1 MSSNAGPI
9 RILSVDDHPLICQGI
24 AGLFAIQSDLARAQV
39 VVWLV
44 AIALGGCDRL
54 HGDRTAPDAV
64 PPGRYDTVTGKVSFF
79 GQTLRSANLQV
90 GHESWTFKD
99 GAPPDVTC
107 LAQTNDGFLWLCAP
121 NGLLRFDGTRFEPFR
136 SSFGDR
142 LLSTNGYSLF
152 VPPSGGLWV
161 GYVLG
166 GFSFLDNGRVTNY
179 ASETGSVYG
188 FAQDRDG
195 IVWAGAS
202 SGLWRFDHSSW
213 QHIGVEWNAPAGAVR
228 QIGFDSH
235 GILWALVGTLG
246 APKDLI
252 DLVPGIRRFKT
263 VRRNLTVDA
272 FTWDADRAVLTEP
285 AASPMSDSG
294 EGSDERPPV
303 YPVLT
308 KSPQFVDRNNSLW
321 IITPADKPV
330 VMRLP
335 RERLH
340 DAFNKVSP
348 GGSETYDV
356 NPFENAALV
365 DREGNI
371 WLGDTKGIHRFFY
384 TPLIRQ
390 EFPKE
395 ASENADFAVVAD
407 DNGAV
412 WSSSGTGF
420 DKADL
425 YYVLGGKAERR
436 VLQVIS
442 SFAYRAPDK
451 TFWFSGERC
460 LWHLVGHDFVRVD
473 LPPEIANQF
482 NFLQTITGDQQGG
495 MWVSFG
501 RHGLYRLADGIWT
514 SYGGRHDLPK
524 SMLVA
529 FTDSLGR
536 VWFGYTKS
544 QLAVLDGDR
553 VRVFALSD
561 GLQVGNILAIYGR
574 GSEIWIGG
582 ELGLEQF
589 DHGRFHNIAAV
600 DDELLRGIS
609 GIVETPDGDLWLNGI
624 SGIFHIRKVE
634 ISEALKDSTY
644 RVKGEHFGRR
654 EGLPGVANQ
663 LRPLPTAIEGT
674 DGRLWFTLRNG
685 VVWLDPADYSER
697 RAVPP
702 PITIQSV
709 TADDKSYAPA
719 SGLSLPAHTS
729 SVQISYSAVSLSD
742 PEAIRFRYK
751 LREADTDWHEVAA
764 SSPVTYRNLPPG
776 SYHFNVGASDI
787 NGVWSDKIA
796 TAEFTLLPAF
806 YQTLWFRSL
815 CVILFLAAVA
825 GLYQLRLRQLAR
837 QYGMRLEERVSER
850 TRIARELHDTLLQ
863 SFHGLLLRFQT
874 ASELFPTRPAEAK
887 QTLDSAIEQA
897 AQAIT
902 EGRDAVQGL
911 RSSTVVTND
920 LALAI
925 NTWGEELAGGETT
938 PNAAEFHVGVEGT
951 PRTLHPI
958 VRDEIYRIA
967 CEALRN
973 AFRHADATHIEV
985 ELRYDERQLRL
996 RVRDDGK
1003 GIDPKFLTEEG
1014 RAGHYGLH
1022 GMRERAKLMG
1032 GKLTVWSALDSGAEV
1047 EVSIPADRAYA
1058 TSASTWRSWFAKKFS
1073 RESVQSEP

>member
-1 MSSNAGPI
+1 VRKTHKQGRSFVRVRGCDAFASST
-9 RILSVDDHPLICQGI
+9 LVTDSQLC
-24 AGLFAIQSDLARAQV
+24 
-39 VVWLV
+39 WLV
-44 AIALGGCDRL
+44 LLMI
-54 HGDRTAPDAV
+54 
-64 PPGRYDTVTGKVSFF
+64 VTSVSSVF
-79 GQTLRSANLQV
+79 GQTFRSANLQV
-90 GHESWTFKD
+90 GHESWAFKD

-136 SSFGDR
+136 SPFGDR
-142 LLSTNGYSLF
+142 LLSTNVYSLF

-161 GYVLG
+161 GYTLG

-213 QHIGVEWNAPAGAVR
+213 QRVGVEWNAPAGAVM
-228 QIGFDSH
+228 QVGFDSM
-235 GILWALVGTLG
+235 GILWALVGSSG

-252 DLVPGIRRFKT
+252 YLMPRAGHFKT
-263 VRRNLTVDA
+263 AGRKLPVEA
-272 FTWDADRAVLTEP
+272 FTLEANRTVLTLP
-285 AASPMSDSG
+285 IAPPLSDSG

-303 YPVLT
+303 YPALT
-308 KSPQFVDRNNSLW
+308 KDHQFVDRNNSLW

-335 RERLH
+335 RESLH
-340 DAFNKVSP
+340 DAFNRVSR

-356 NPFENAALV
+356 NPFEEAALV

-371 WLGDTKGIHRFFY
+371 WFGDTKGIHRFFY

-395 ASENADFAVVAD
+395 ASESADFVVVAD

-412 WSSSGTGF
+412 WIHFSTGF
-420 DKADL
+420 IAKTDL

-436 VLQVIS
+436 VPQVTS

-473 LPPEIANQF
+473 LPPEMANQF

-495 MWVSFG
+495 VWVSFG
-501 RHGLYRLADGIWT
+501 RHGLYRLADGIWA
-514 SYGGRHDLPK
+514 SYGGRYDLPK
-524 SMLVA
+524 AMLIA

-536 VWFGYTKS
+536 VWFGYMKS

-553 VRVFALSD
+553 VRVFGPSD
-561 GLQVGNILAIYGR
+561 GLQVGNILAINGR

-609 GIVETPDGDLWLNGI
+609 GIVETRDGDLWLNGI

-654 EGLPGVANQ
+654 EGLPGVASQ
-663 LRPLPTAIEGT
+663 LRALPTAIAGT
-674 DGRLWFTLRNG
+674 DGRIWFTSRNG
-685 VVWLDPADYSER
+685 VVWLDPSAYSER
-697 RAVPP
+697 QAVPP
-702 PITIQSV
+702 PITIQSI

-719 SGLSLPAHTS
+719 SRLSLPAHTS

-751 LREADTDWHEVAA
+751 LREADKDWHEVAA
-764 SSPVTYRNLPPG
+764 STPVTYRNLPPG
-776 SYHFNVGASDI
+776 SYHFNVGASDS

-796 TAEFTLLPAF
+796 TAEFTILPAF
-806 YQTLWFRSL
+806 YQTRWFQLSCVAAFMVLLW
-815 CVILFLAAVA
+815 
-825 GLYQLRLRQLAR
+825 GLYRMRLRQVAR
-837 QYGMRLEERVSER
+837 RFNLRLGERVNER
-850 TRIARELHDTLLQ
+850 TRIARDLHDTLLQ

-874 ASELFPTRPAEAK
+874 ASELFPARPAEAK

-925 NTWGEELAGGETT
+925 NTLGEELAGGETN

-951 PRTLHPI
+951 PRDLHPI
-958 VRDEIYRIA
+958 LRDEVYRIA
-967 CEALRN
+967 GEALRN
-973 AFRHADATHIEV
+973 AFRHAEARRIEV
-985 ELRYDERQLRL
+985 EIRYDERQFRL

-1003 GIDPKFLTEEG
+1003 GIDSKLLNDDERP
-1014 RAGHYGLH
+1014 GHYGMR
-1022 GMRERAKLMG
+1022 GMRERAKLLG
-1032 GKLTVWSALDSGAEV
+1032 GKLTVWSEV
-1047 EVSIPADRAYA
+1047 ETGTEVELGIPAANTYA
-1058 TSASTWRSWFAKKFS
+1058 TADGRRRSWLAEKFAGKLVEKDTERKS
-1073 RESVQSEP
+1073 